1 MLRLETFTN
10 FSMSGLLQRFFVTF
24 AKKVEVVFF
33 CSYCQAFGAENYV
46 RFIAFLWSCVE
57 GQKQQFIYYL
67 YNAAAT
73 KHFPLKMNAPCL
85 FDLFVSNYRT
95 IRGAK

>member
-46 RFIAFLWSCVE
+46 GFIAFLWSCLE
-57 GQKQQFIYYL
+57 GQEQQFIYYI
-67 YNAAAT
+67 YNAAT

-85 FDLFVSNYRT
+85 FDLFVSNNRNK
-95 IRGAK
+95 RGDK